1 MSRNAWRV
9 LMVIKNGCQHN
20 DILRLFCKITLKNTK
35 VSIQAYQC
43 LALTWIS
50 SGLLGYFAMLE
61 NNILANIV
69 WISSRLSIVT
79 FLCTNNIV
87 MFVVR
92 RKENSYICQLNTF
105 FTWPGFK
112 LVSVGSFLLTAAP
125 EVRTTAAVFHSVD
138 AIAWIWRTPSFSTTA
153 AGVVFVP
160 DTTKSL

>member
-50 SGLLGYFAMLE
+50 SGLLGYFAMYE
-61 NNILANIV
+61 NNMLANIV
-69 WISSRLSIVT
+69 WKSSRLPIVT
-79 FLCTNNIV
+79 FLSNNNIV
-87 MFVVR
+87 IFVVR
-92 RKENSYICQLNTF
+92 RKDSYICQSNTF

-112 LVSVGSFLLTAAP
+112 LVSVGSFLLLLNISTVASQKVLTAA
-125 EVRTTAAVFHSVD
+125 AFHSVL
-138 AIAWIWRTPSFSTTA
+138 AAPAMVLSTA

-160 DTTKSL
+160 GTGEGL